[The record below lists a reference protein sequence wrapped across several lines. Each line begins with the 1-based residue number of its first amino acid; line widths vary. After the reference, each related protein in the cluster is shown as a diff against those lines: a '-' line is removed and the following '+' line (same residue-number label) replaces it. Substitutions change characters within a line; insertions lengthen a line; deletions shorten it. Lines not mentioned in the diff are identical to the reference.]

1 MRCPYLAA
9 FICHLFFFQP
19 FWLPALWGEGS
30 AIGSAQR
37 RRKTLTAVPSLPLQP
52 QYSPTSKP
60 VGLKQGHTSPSYSPV
75 TPVPIKPLLAAGDF
89 VCSRPL
95 PPFEAQPSATH
106 RLGPRRWEAIW
117 ERASFFYYYF
127 FLGDFKGD
135 EGEAT
140 SSEGRSHSPHTP
152 LTLLGREASAPRSPR
167 SPLTCQQRDRP
178 LSVGL
183 SVRLSAA
190 LFVGLSV
197 RPASPTPCPAQ
208 PQSQPRLGR
217 GGCDEPG
224 PGAASSR

>member
-1 MRCPYLAA
+1 MKGKQ
-9 FICHLFFFQP
+9 H
-19 FWLPALWGEGS
+19 S
-30 AIGSAQR
+30 AR
-37 RRKTLTAVPSLPLQP
+37 
-52 QYSPTSKP
+52 
-60 VGLKQGHTSPSYSPV
+60 
-75 TPVPIKPLLAAGDF
+75 D
-89 VCSRPL
+89 
-95 PPFEAQPSATH
+95 
-106 RLGPRRWEAIW
+106 
-117 ERASFFYYYF
+117 
-127 FLGDFKGD
+127 
-135 EGEAT
+135 EAT
-140 SSEGRSHSPHTP
+140 APPQP